1 MKYQDIYR
9 VHIKLGDNYYAKG
22 TVLEEDFDTKEKA
35 LEWIKKNGLVDNGE
49 CGSGYPDGEGDW
61 IVYEGILCYNEDE
74 DDFYGAEYETYDQ
87 AYCHIEELAKK
98 LTK

>member
-35 LEWIKKNGLVDNGE
+35 LEWIKNW
-49 CGSGYPDGEGDW
+49 YPRCRCLW
-61 IVYEGILCYNEDE
+61 SFSSKIN
-74 DDFYGAEYETYDQ
+74 
-87 AYCHIEELAKK
+87 
-98 LTK
+98 